1 MPGYNTHYIFGIN
14 SYRNLPDC
22 QIKKSIYLNQG
33 VYSLGLQGPDLFFYY
48 LPNVIMNDENLG
60 SIMHNYRV
68 NLFFKNMLDE
78 LNSIS
83 DYKDFSTFS
92 AYLSGFIAHYTLD
105 YSTHPYIYSMT
116 GYTTNKN
123 NLADNYYH
131 THFQFESDIDMELI
145 NRYAGKQPSTFVSS
159 SAFKFTHHQVSV
171 IAEHLSRC
179 INKTY
184 PYLNTLIK
192 PLSVQAAIYSI
203 KAEAKMLQK
212 CKKPAKEFIMKLE
225 SHGKFHALV
234 SPLILLDGGIV
245 SKDCLNLAH
254 NTWINPWDKSIYSE
268 DSFLQ
273 LLDKARET
281 LLDSLILLDKNTD
294 PALKM
299 VNYNNNYYNDFLDK
313 IGNRSYSSGLP
324 LN

>member
-1 MPGYNTHYIFGIN
+1 MSGESLQIDLLGRAIPKSHGDLSRGGQRL
-14 SYRNLPDC
+14 RN
-22 QIKKSIYLNQG
+22 
-33 VYSLGLQGPDLFFYY
+33 
-48 LPNVIMNDENLG
+48 
-60 SIMHNYRV
+60 
-68 NLFFKNMLDE
+68 
-78 LNSIS
+78 
-83 DYKDFSTFS
+83 
-92 AYLSGFIAHYTLD
+92 
-105 YSTHPYIYSMT
+105 
-116 GYTTNKN
+116 
-123 NLADNYYH
+123 
-131 THFQFESDIDMELI
+131 
-145 NRYAGKQPSTFVSS
+145 
-159 SAFKFTHHQVSV
+159 HHQVSV

-184 PYLNTLIK
+184 PYLNSLIK

-268 DSFLQ
+268 DPFLQ